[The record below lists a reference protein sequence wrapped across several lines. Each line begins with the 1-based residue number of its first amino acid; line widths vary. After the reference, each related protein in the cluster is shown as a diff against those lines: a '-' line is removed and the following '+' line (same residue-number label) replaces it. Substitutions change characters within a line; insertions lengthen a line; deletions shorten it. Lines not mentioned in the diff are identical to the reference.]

1 MVFPGTGGTRR
12 HIVGSFKQKETTM
25 QNIKTNGKKF
35 LVEMKNDLGE
45 YEPLGVLEF
54 KQATELQFKTHRAVR
69 MQAVSDLVEEAPDKP
84 VYTPVTKPHDPV
96 GCQLF
101 TRGELNMA
109 VHQLIDC
116 IKGDNGYD
124 GHLARYVLRNGYST
138 SDKRDLCE
146 NEWRNSGMEITFEQ
160 ALYAIENAD
169 KVITEGNL
177 EVYYNDQETGSAFP
191 ENHGIWITDGK
202 ITKIY

>member
-1 MVFPGTGGTRR
+1 
-12 HIVGSFKQKETTM
+12 M

-54 KQATELQFKTHRAVR
+54 KQATELQFKTHRAIR
-69 MQAVSDLVEEAPDKP
+69 MQAVKPIEAEVEADLAPVKNP
-84 VYTPVTKPHDPV
+84 SDPV
-96 GCQLF
+96 GHQLF
-101 TRGELNMA
+101 TRRELHLSINC
-109 VHQLIDC
+109 LIDC
-116 IKGDNGYD
+116 IKRDPGFD
-124 GHLARYVLRNGYST
+124 GNLALLDLRNGYSVT
-138 SDKRDLCE
+138 DKRDLCE
-146 NEWRNSGMEITFEQ
+146 NEWCNSGMSIDFES
-160 ALYAIENAD
+160 ALRALEEPD

-177 EVYYNDQETGSAFP
+177 EVYYNDKETNSAFP